1 LLNLK
6 LDGLSMTIL
15 PLFYSNVKKK
25 LGTNVQS
32 TSQDPESTVAGPRP
46 ATTEEI
52 TSRWRA
58 GQKRSMWLVVG
69 MFTFA
74 FTFLFVIQNIAG
86 YLAYHGYGVRHD
98 YGIVLNQM
106 DWADS
111 AAEGGGPLAVVY
123 RWEHVPWRT
132 CDSVKMEVLKDDY
145 GQPVIIQRGQP
156 ENGNSRGYDIEDLLL
171 STSYHIPLRS
181 RRDTSVY
188 ILMTYNEG
196 GPTRQLDF
204 RTYTKFIKEF
214 GFGSVEV
221 VQSVAAESSDLKE
234 SFEVETQELLRQE
247 IKRRC
252 SPSN

>member
-1 LLNLK
+1 
-6 LDGLSMTIL
+6 MTIL

-25 LGTNVQS
+25 LDSNVKKKLDSNVQS
-32 TSQDPESTVAGPRP
+32 GPEVTDATGPRP
-46 ATTEEI
+46 ATAEEI

-74 FTFLFVIQNIAG
+74 FTFLFVIQNVAG

-106 DWADS
+106 DWADP
-111 AAEGGGPLAVVY
+111 ARAEGVEAGPLAVVY

-132 CDSVKMEVLKDDY
+132 CDSVKIEALKDDH
-145 GQPVIIQRGQP
+145 GQPVVIQRGQP
-156 ENGNSRGYDIEDLLL
+156 ENGNQRGSDIEDLLL

-188 ILMTYNEG
+188 ILMTYHEG

-221 VQSVAAESSDLKE
+221 VQSAAAESSNLKE
-234 SFEVETQELLRQE
+234 SFEVETQELLWQE

-252 SPSN
+252 SPSK

>member
-1 LLNLK
+1 
-6 LDGLSMTIL
+6 MTIL

-25 LGTNVQS
+25 LDNNVQS
-32 TSQDPESTVAGPRP
+32 GPEATDATGPRP
-46 ATTEEI
+46 ATAEEI

-74 FTFLFVIQNIAG
+74 FTFLFVIQNVAG

-111 AAEGGGPLAVVY
+111 EAEGVEAGPLAVVY

-132 CDSVKMEVLKDDY
+132 CDSVKIEVLKDDH
-145 GQPVIIQRGQP
+145 GQPVVIQRGQP
-156 ENGNSRGYDIEDLLL
+156 ENGNHRGSDIEDLLL

-188 ILMTYNEG
+188 ILMTYHEG

-221 VQSVAAESSDLKE
+221 VQSAAAESSNLKE
-234 SFEVETQELLRQE
+234 SFDIETQELLWQE

-252 SPSN
+252 SPSK

>member
-1 LLNLK
+1 
-6 LDGLSMTIL
+6 MTIL

-25 LGTNVQS
+25 LDNNVQS
-32 TSQDPESTVAGPRP
+32 GPESSDATGPRP
-46 ATTEEI
+46 ATAEEI

-74 FTFLFVIQNIAG
+74 FTFLFVIQNVAG

-111 AAEGGGPLAVVY
+111 AEGVEGGSEGPLAVVY

-132 CDSVKMEVLKDDY
+132 CDSVKIEVLKDDH
-145 GQPVIIQRGQP
+145 GQPVVIQRGQP
-156 ENGNSRGYDIEDLLL
+156 ENGNHRGSDIEDLLI

-188 ILMTYNEG
+188 ILMTYHEG
-196 GPTRQLDF
+196 GPIRQLDF

-221 VQSVAAESSDLKE
+221 VQSAAAESSNLKE
-234 SFEVETQELLRQE
+234 SFEVETQELLWQE

-252 SPSN
+252 SPSK

>member
-1 LLNLK
+1 
-6 LDGLSMTIL
+6 MTIL

-25 LGTNVQS
+25 LDNNVQS
-32 TSQDPESTVAGPRP
+32 SQDPEASDATGPRP
-46 ATTEEI
+46 ATAEEI

-74 FTFLFVIQNIAG
+74 FTFLFVIQNVAG

-106 DWADS
+106 DCADS
-111 AAEGGGPLAVVY
+111 AEEASGVEAGPLAVVY

-132 CDSVKMEVLKDDY
+132 CDTVKIEVLKDDH
-145 GQPVIIQRGQP
+145 GQPVVIQRGQP
-156 ENGNSRGYDIEDLLL
+156 ENENQRGSDIEDLLL

-188 ILMTYNEG
+188 ILMTYHEG

-221 VQSVAAESSDLKE
+221 VQSAAAESSNLKE
-234 SFEVETQELLRQE
+234 SFEVETQELLWQE

-252 SPSN
+252 SPSK